1 MPKKSLKGITRIEY
15 DGVST
20 RGWMV
25 RLTRQGNRQQLFFND
40 KAHGG
45 KTKAL
50 KAAQNQYDQWL
61 AAAPPIVTTKG
72 VRTHRNST
80 GKVGVHIVR
89 NRDERWKNAES
100 FGYCASWVD
109 EHGRRRKISFAWKR
123 YGKKTAWNLAV
134 LARELE
140 VAQRAQVI
148 EHYEKQNKNQK
159 KKTR

>member
-25 RLTRQGNRQQLFFND
+25 RLTRQGKRQQMFFND
-40 KAHGG
+40 KAFGG
-45 KTKAL
+45 KAKA
-50 KAAQNQYDQWL
+50 L
-61 AAAPPIVTTKG
+61 AAAQSQYDLWIANAPPVATTKG

-89 NRDERWKNAES
+89 NRDDRWKNAES

-109 EHGRRRKISFAWKR
+109 QQGRRRKISFAWKR
-123 YGKKTAWNLAV
+123 YGKKTAWNLAS

-140 VAQRAQVI
+140 IADRAQVQ
-148 EHYEKQNKNQK
+148 ERYDKSNRK
-159 KKTR
+159 KGSR